1 MEFNLL
7 FLFYSLNHSDYKI
20 NKPNILT
27 VLKNATL
34 ALTFLYIFQNTV
46 VCEIPLLR
54 RCHHELASSVNTL
67 VLIVQLNSTILFAP
81 HESSH

>member
-34 ALTFLYIFQNTV
+34 GLTFLYIFQNTV
-46 VCEIPLLR
+46 VCELPLLR
-54 RCHHELASSVNTL
+54 LCHHEMASSVNTL
-67 VLIVQLNSTILFAP
+67 VLIIQVNSTTLLAP
-81 HESSH
+81 HEFSH